1 MQGSSNISRDLEEM
15 VESRGRN
22 VVDRISQLNSKL
34 RDITRDFLIENQR
47 KGNYIRIYP
56 SKTCTVYD

>member
-1 MQGSSNISRDLEEM
+1 MQGGNGTNIGRDLEEM

-34 RDITRDFLIENQR
+34 RDITRDFLIEN
-47 KGNYIRIYP
+47 
-56 SKTCTVYD
+56 